1 MTFGLIK
8 SIIEENILES
18 YKDENSFKRAINE
31 FKHNVLNNKDFSKVF
46 SLYDEL
52 SKPQGLN
59 TEDAKEFLQEGI
71 SIIQKIIPSLKL
83 PKTLDESK
91 VENKYKKI
99 DDLVYNINRVNL
111 HERVQLK
118 KDLVSVLKEDTKNL
132 SIEKISLPISS
143 MVKIANQTLNN
154 YIQTLDE
161 NSKKEFFEIIKED
174 SKSLEKRFVELV
186 ESTLEKLNPLASSE
200 ENEDT
205 KKTLQE
211 TIERVKSEKFSQI
224 NFLKLKKLNEAI

>member
-83 PKTLDESK
+83 PKTLDDSK

>member
-143 MVKIANQTLNN
+143 MVKIANQTLNS
-154 YIQTLDE
+154 YIQSLDE
-161 NSKKEFFEIIKED
+161 NTKKEFFEIIKED

>member
-46 SLYDEL
+46 SLYDDL

-59 TEDAKEFLQEGI
+59 SEDAKEFLQEGI
-71 SIIQKIIPSLKL
+71 SIIQKIVPSLKL
-83 PKTLDESK
+83 PKTLDETK

-99 DDLVYNINRVNL
+99 DDLVYNTGKINL
-111 HERVQLK
+111 HERIQLK
-118 KDLVSVLKEDTKNL
+118 KELVNVLKENSKNL

-143 MVKIANQTLNN
+143 MVKIANQTLNG
-154 YIQTLDE
+154 YVQTLDE
-161 NSKKEFFEIIKED
+161 DTKKEFFEIIKED
-174 SKSLEKRFVELV
+174 SKSLEKKFIDLV

>member
-8 SIIEENILES
+8 SIIEESILES

-71 SIIQKIIPSLKL
+71 SIIQKIVPYLKL

-99 DDLVYNINRVNL
+99 DDLVYNTSKINL
-111 HERVQLK
+111 HERIKLK

-132 SIEKISLPISS
+132 SIEKIALPISS
-143 MVKIANQTLNN
+143 MVKIANQTLNS
-154 YIQTLDE
+154 YIQSLDE
-161 NSKKEFFEIIKED
+161 NTKKEFFEIIKED
-174 SKSLEKRFVELV
+174 SISLEKRFDELV
-186 ESTLEKLNPLASSE
+186 ESTLEKLNPLAFSE